1 MKFKP
6 ITQEHPAS
14 CGIACVASILGMS
27 YKKTLKYFNKKN
39 IIRIGY
45 ELYEIANALNKK
57 GLNYQYSKVNNKTKK
72 FLSKQGTI
80 VFVKRSK
87 KYPIGHYLLKTKRGW
102 MNPWINFPEINPAK
116 SGFNKKLP
124 GKAQWIIYSN

>member
-6 ITQEHPAS
+6 ITQEHTAG
-14 CGIACVASILGMS
+14 CAIACVASILNIN
-27 YKKTLKYFNKKN
+27 YKKALNFFNKDN
-39 IIRIGY
+39 VSIRGY
-45 ELYEIANALNKK
+45 YCSEIVKALNKN
-57 GLNYQYSKVNNKTKK
+57 GLNYKSSKVNSKTKR

-87 KYPIGHYLLKTKRGW
+87 KYPIGHYLLKTNNGW